1 VLNRSHRLKHPQQE
15 GAAITPTEIRPVSTT
30 TTTPGPEPRAAGP
43 SSLGSSI
50 ARVVGFAL
58 QAVAAVFVAA
68 SGLMMPMWAVL
79 VMWLVWLTGLAIQ
92 IVHRRRPLVVVAV
105 PIVVTAIWVL
115 TGTLG
120 ETYLGWTA

>member
-1 VLNRSHRLKHPQQE
+1 M
-15 GAAITPTEIRPVSTT
+15 IPTEIRPVSTN
-30 TTTPGPEPRAAGP
+30 TTPDP
-43 SSLGSSI
+43 SPTSLGSSI

-79 VMWLVWLTGLAIQ
+79 VMWLVWLAGLAVQ

-105 PIVVTAIWVL
+105 PIVVAAIWLL